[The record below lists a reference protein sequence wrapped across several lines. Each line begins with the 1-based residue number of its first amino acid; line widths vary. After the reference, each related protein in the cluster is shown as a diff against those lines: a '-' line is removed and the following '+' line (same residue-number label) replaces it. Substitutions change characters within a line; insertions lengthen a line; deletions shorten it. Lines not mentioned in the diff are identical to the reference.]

1 MVQPLVEYSR
11 FENWGGTDGA
21 TADYLTMG
29 LEYFHGDWDLNV
41 STTLRDTS
49 GVPGQADSD
58 DYLVQATIGYQLY
71 GYQALG
77 GNGQISAG
85 WCYQEDQGQDSTTF
99 ALQLTLGWDMLSRF
113 QLFEGW

>member
-1 MVQPLVEYSR
+1 MPPPITSR
-11 FENWGGTDGA
+11 
-21 TADYLTMG
+21 LG

-49 GVPGQADSD
+49 GVPGQADAD

-77 GNGQISAG
+77 GNGQISVG
-85 WCYQEDQGQDSTTF
+85 WSYRRDGGEESNMLGV
-99 ALQLTLGWDMLSRF
+99 QLSLGWDILTRF
-113 QLFEGW
+113 QPFKGW